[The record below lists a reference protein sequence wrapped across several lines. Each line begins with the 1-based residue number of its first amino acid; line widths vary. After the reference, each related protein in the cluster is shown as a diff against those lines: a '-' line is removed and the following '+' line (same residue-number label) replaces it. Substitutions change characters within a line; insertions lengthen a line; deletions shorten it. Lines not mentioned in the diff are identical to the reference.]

1 MPSPAHEQPLVF
13 KPLNLTPHALHCT
26 HKQQR
31 TLGQLSRARMA
42 LVAVCRSCKHRRVL
56 YMPRLIERFGE
67 HYPAINL
74 RRWLRCT
81 SCRARAP
88 NLHQSAR

>member
-1 MPSPAHEQPLVF
+1 VF

-56 YMPRLIERFGE
+56 YMPRLIERFE
-67 HYPAINL
+67 PA
-74 RRWLRCT
+74 
-81 SCRARAP
+81 A
-88 NLHQSAR
+88 LHRKGSRQQREP